1 MYNASNGAL
10 YDAGAFI
17 TSDGTGFR
25 QGDKV
30 KMRVNI
36 LEGVIE
42 WSIGGISVC
51 KHKSE
56 KIKDNKLEWVPF
68 IRMCD
73 KGDSVRWTI

>member
-36 LEGVIE
+36 LEGVI
-42 WSIGGISVC
+42 
-51 KHKSE
+51 
-56 KIKDNKLEWVPF
+56 
-68 IRMCD
+68 
-73 KGDSVRWTI
+73 